1 MAWLETLINGALLGG
16 LYGLLG
22 IGLALVFGTMRVVN
36 IAHGEFMVLSAF
48 FAVMLVSLFPSVHP
62 LLMLIPV
69 VAASF
74 VVGYLYQATIVN
86 RVTKSP
92 DPLAPLLLTFG
103 VSIILRNVMVE
114 IFGAD
119 VRSIQLGELSR
130 SSLEFFGLSIGVM
143 PLLTLIL
150 AVVLFLLLQ
159 SVLKRTKFGRIV
171 RATADRRD
179 IVRLFGVKPDRV
191 YNYVMGLSL
200 ALGAIGGVLLAVRSS
215 FTPFSGRRT
224 ASDRLRGR
232 RARRPRIV
240 LGRPA
245 WRDCARHGPTGRA
258 QIRSQCRVAVR
269 PSAVLRHAVDPACR
283 SLSQVRREAD
293 VEKCHSCFR
302 FLRGSVH
309 GCPHDLGRGARCV
322 SPPSAFSS

>member
-1 MAWLETLINGALLGG
+1 MAWLETVINGALLGG
-16 LYGLLG
+16 LYSLLG
-22 IGLALVFGTMRVVN
+22 IGLALVFGVMRVVN

-74 VVGYLYQATIVN
+74 VVGYVYQAVIVN
-86 RVTKSP
+86 RVAKSP

-103 VSIILRNVMVE
+103 ISIVLRNVMVE
-114 IFGAD
+114 VFGAD
-119 VRSIQLGELSR
+119 VRSIQVGELSR
-130 SSLEFFGLSIGVM
+130 SSLDVFGLSIGVM
-143 PLLTLIL
+143 PLLTLVL

-159 SVLKRTKFGRIV
+159 WVLKRTRFGRIV

-215 FTPFSGRRT
+215 FTPFSGVE
-224 ASDRLRGR
+224 RLLI
-232 RARRPRIV
+232 AFEVVV
-240 LGRPA
+240 LGGLGSFWGALLGGIALGMAQLIGLKFDPNAGLLYAHLLFFVMLLIRPA
-245 WRDCARHGPTGRA
+245 GLISNQA
-258 QIRSQCRVAVR
+258 
-269 PSAVLRHAVDPACR
+269 
-283 SLSQVRREAD
+283 
-293 VEKCHSCFR
+293 
-302 FLRGSVH
+302 
-309 GCPHDLGRGARCV
+309 
-322 SPPSAFSS
+322 

>member
-1 MAWLETLINGALLGG
+1 MAWLETVINGALLGG
-16 LYGLLG
+16 LYSLLG
-22 IGLALVFGTMRVVN
+22 IGLALVFGVMRVVN

-74 VVGYLYQATIVN
+74 VVGYVYQAAIVN
-86 RVTKSP
+86 RVAKSP

-103 VSIILRNVMVE
+103 VSIVLRNLMVE
-114 IFGAD
+114 LFGAD
-119 VRSIQLGELSR
+119 VRSIQAGGLSR
-130 SSLEFFGLSIGVM
+130 ASLNVFGLSIGVM
-143 PLLTLIL
+143 PLLTLVL

-159 SVLKRTKFGRIV
+159 WVLKRTEFGRII

-215 FTPFSGRRT
+215 FTPFSGVE
-224 ASDRLRGR
+224 RLLI
-232 RARRPRIV
+232 AFEVVV
-240 LGRPA
+240 LGGLGSFWGALLGGIALGMAQLNGLKFDPNAGLLYAHLLFFVMLLIRPA
-245 WRDCARHGPTGRA
+245 GLISNQA
-258 QIRSQCRVAVR
+258 
-269 PSAVLRHAVDPACR
+269 
-283 SLSQVRREAD
+283 
-293 VEKCHSCFR
+293 
-302 FLRGSVH
+302 
-309 GCPHDLGRGARCV
+309 
-322 SPPSAFSS
+322 

>member
-1 MAWLETLINGALLGG
+1 MAWLETVINGALLGG
-16 LYGLLG
+16 LYSLLG
-22 IGLALVFGTMRVVN
+22 IGLALVFGVMRVVN

-74 VVGYLYQATIVN
+74 AVGYVYQAVIVN
-86 RVTKSP
+86 RVAKSP

-103 VSIILRNVMVE
+103 VSIVLRNVMVE
-114 IFGAD
+114 VFGAD
-119 VRSIQLGELSR
+119 VRSIQVGELSR
-130 SSLEFFGLSIGVM
+130 SSLDVFGLSIGVM
-143 PLLTLIL
+143 PLLTLVL

-159 SVLKRTKFGRIV
+159 WVLKRTKFGRIV

-215 FTPFSGRRT
+215 FTPFSGVE
-224 ASDRLRGR
+224 RLLI
-232 RARRPRIV
+232 AFEVVV
-240 LGRPA
+240 LGGLGSFWGALLGGIALGMAQLIGLKFDPNAGLLYAHLLFFVMLLIRPA
-245 WRDCARHGPTGRA
+245 GLISNQA
-258 QIRSQCRVAVR
+258 
-269 PSAVLRHAVDPACR
+269 
-283 SLSQVRREAD
+283 
-293 VEKCHSCFR
+293 
-302 FLRGSVH
+302 
-309 GCPHDLGRGARCV
+309 
-322 SPPSAFSS
+322 